1 MKVKKQ
7 YQTKT
12 EMAKDIAAK
21 FGIGLSDAKSRLS
34 RSTKPEIE
42 YVGIVRN
49 GERCSIKFY
58 ITPEKYLK

>member
-34 RSTKPEIE
+34 RSTIPETEFIIIE
-42 YVGIVRN
+42 RK
-49 GERCSIKFY
+49 GEKCRIKIY